1 MVLLFL
7 LKLFLIPMLSPLCVG
22 IIRKV
27 KAIMQNRK
35 GASIM
40 QPYFDLYKLFH
51 KDEVISK
58 NASWIFR
65 FAPYLIFAIS
75 ILIPLGIPLIASA
88 ESISPISD
96 FIVIVYL
103 LALSTFFLSLSG
115 IDVGSAFGGFGSS
128 REMTLSALTEGVLMF
143 SMIPIA
149 LIAQTTNLT
158 MMAATASSLPLNDF
172 FPISIAFVGFFIA
185 MLSETGR
192 IPFDNPA
199 THLELT
205 MIHEAMILEHS
216 GKRLALIEWASA
228 NKLLIFAALGINMF
242 FPWGIAH
249 DLTLDKIAVS
259 LFFFLVKLLILI
271 AAIAFME
278 SSTAKFRLFRLPD
291 VLLTGLI
298 FGIIA
303 IITTII

>member
-1 MVLLFL
+1 
-7 LKLFLIPMLSPLCVG
+7 MLSPLCVG